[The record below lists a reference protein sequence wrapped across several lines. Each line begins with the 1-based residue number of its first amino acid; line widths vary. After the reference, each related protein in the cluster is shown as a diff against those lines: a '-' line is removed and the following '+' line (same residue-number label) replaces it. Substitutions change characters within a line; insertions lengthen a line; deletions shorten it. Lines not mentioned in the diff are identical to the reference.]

1 MNVCLSCHR
10 PGVRGA
16 VMVAALAL
24 GVGFVLRASAA
35 TMVHEFY
42 LPMPEDQI
50 RSTFTAL
57 ETGVGTSIDS
67 VFSIVLTGAGTVL
80 HYDQWED
87 GYEIDINSP
96 TQATTQIWGD
106 GNNAN
111 GKPPGYASDPLAFPA
126 GTVLT
131 LRNIVPY
138 PRASTTNV
146 LFDARDRMAGS
157 KALVVSRTAW
167 APTPGTVLAGASE
180 VTATID
186 YGTNYVCPVGVDVSA
201 SSMFEYVGLFVMAEQ
216 NGTLVTIDTD
226 GAGANAPF
234 TVPLN
239 RGESHLVNGG
249 IRKGARVV
257 STKPVQAHLVTG
269 DIGARY
275 ETDWFTLYPVEQ
287 WDSSYVTP
295 VGTSSNGNACYVF
308 VYNPNTNAITVN
320 YSTRTGSGSFS
331 VATNGVY
338 QYLMPQNS
346 GALLAATNGARFF
359 AISTVGA
366 SPTAN
371 NVYDWGFTLLP
382 SSYMTTEAVVGW
394 GPGSG
399 DLSVNGSPVWV
410 TPVAA
415 TRVYVDYN
423 GDRQG
428 ALTDPAG
435 NKYDVHYDLG
445 ALQSKTIYDPDKDQ
459 TAMRL
464 YTLSG
469 IALSTAWGEDPAV
482 AAAGNPYLDVGTTV
496 LPFPVPVLTKTS
508 RLYTDNAPSGTST
521 NDILE
526 YTISVD
532 NKGLLPLGNTVVI
545 DQLPSLIAYMTNTTT
560 WNGTPIADNVGTNTP
575 FPLDESGYTIPIILR
590 GGTSRFVFRVRIVG
604 SGAVVNSGF
613 SGSLSVSNAVVV
625 PPSSGAHSNLV
636 EFVDAATNG
645 ALIYTAGDGIYVKLT
660 DPGVNQSTTSVET
673 VSVIVRDTT
682 SGDLEVVVLRETG
695 PNTGIF
701 VSTNALPTSLT
712 TGLGQQDGTL
722 YVSAGDALSVSFTDP
737 LFGDATADSA
747 TVIAATRTK
756 YLYLT
761 TDGGD
766 GDFSGSLDR
775 IDPVATGDSSTSRT
789 RGLSGAS
796 MITQVGAPSASNSTQ
811 TATNHSFIYD
821 SGTTGS
827 NRMLMV
833 GVSYRNRDSETVTSA
848 TYGGLALTQ
857 VGTAE
862 MTSGNPDGR
871 IYVFCL
877 TNPPTGANSL
887 QVDWSSALNQG
898 AVVGAVTYAGVAQ
911 STPSGF
917 AWANGTSVAPA
928 VTVTSATGRLVFGV
942 VAGRTTSDYAVTGG
956 GTSLWSLRPFSGQTS
971 GAGQSR
977 AGASPTV
984 SLGWSGTADEW
995 VAGGVSL
1002 DPADAAAGVAATFV
1016 QAPAMALNF
1025 GMPSGGG
1032 LAARAYV
1039 ETTNGVLSAN
1049 PNMVAVIFRGGTAVA
1064 TLTNASAT
1072 LMSGGPSAIV
1082 PVSTSSASNAN
1093 ATALTFSHDP
1103 GTGTNRLLLVAVA
1116 VGATTD
1122 TGNPPTVSGVTYG
1135 GTALTLAG
1143 SRISGAG
1150 GASDDAWSYIY
1161 RLINPG
1167 SGPSNVVVSLSGA
1180 GSVAAGAT
1188 TFTGVHPTVPLG
1200 TVSSN
1205 SATSGNA
1212 SVVVA
1217 SGAGELV
1224 FDVVARDE
1232 GPTLAAAAGQTSLWS
1247 VVSLNAVLSG
1257 ASSHRPGAA
1266 VVTNSYTSGDTS
1278 QDWSMLGVS
1287 IKPVVTTAVYRVDWS
1302 TTLPAATSIP
1312 AGDAIS
1318 LVVSNGQPSVGF
1330 SVLYDSS
1337 NYPSR
1342 VSLPTTNVIEV
1353 ASLAVYDA
1361 PYPDGTN
1368 LSGALNGDT
1377 LYIRATVT
1385 DPFGSYDISRLALS
1399 IDGAGTNA
1407 DVSVTLSNAQVV
1419 ASNSYSKT
1427 YEYTWSTVSVQG
1439 NYAIGVTAYEG
1450 TEGIT
1455 ASAAIPF
1462 SLTYLDLGTPSITE
1476 FTTGANGPHTLTYAT
1491 NETVFVRVTD
1501 LDQNTNSAV
1510 VDTIT
1515 VVITNTLS
1523 GDWERRTLAETGPNT
1538 GVFTGSVP
1546 ASATGGAGGNSGTLN
1561 APGGSP
1567 LVVMYTDPNDSSDQ
1581 GSDTATIPL
1590 ALPALT
1596 VRKMLVEPADGQAV
1610 VGDALRFQVEVI
1622 NSGNTTLSTVA
1633 VTDDYPSV
1641 TFTYVSATPTPST
1654 VSAGALVWTN
1664 VGPLRPGDSTVID
1677 VYLTASASSALAT
1690 NRAVGNAGGGVA
1702 ATGTATVVVTR
1713 PGVTVSKSVLSPIP
1727 GPAVIGDNVQYRIV
1741 VSNSGDTALAVV
1753 PMQDLFSSII
1763 YTYVSATIAPD
1774 VSGPGSLYW
1783 VDLTGA
1789 GTLAAGAAITNDI
1802 TLRATGGGSPA
1813 PNAALIDSAV
1823 DMNGDYP
1830 PPASSVTGVTITAV
1844 TISGSAYDDRNTNG
1858 AYNAGIDLPLEG
1870 VTVRLYTDPNGD
1882 GDPADGSLIDLIATS
1897 VGGAFEFLNLGTGR
1911 YVVIETDLPGYVSS
1925 GDTAGANDNRIPV
1938 SAVIPS
1944 NYAGNIFLDYMPAPA
1959 SYATIRGT
1967 VFNDL
1972 DADGLADDGGAVLGG
1987 VALDLIADV
1996 NSNGVAD
2003 LGEPVYGSATTATNG
2018 TYVFTGIPAGAY
2030 VIRETDPAGFTST
2043 ADTGGANDNLIAVSV
2058 AAGAT
2063 SSGHDF
2069 LDTWRRSNAAIGDR
2083 VWLDENADG
2092 SQDAG
2097 EAGIPN
2103 VTVRLY
2109 DTNGTLLATAV
2120 TDLDGR
2126 YRFPE
2131 LDGGTYVVRVD
2142 TNSMPA
2148 GLAANPSFDPQG
2160 AVDGAASVTAAIDLP
2175 ATWVD
2180 FGYTWAAPSG
2190 VTGNTGRGMIGDR
2203 VWADAN
2209 GNGIQEPGEAGL
2221 SGVEVSL
2228 YTDPDTNGVY
2238 DTLAA
2243 TALTDINGRFAFTNL
2258 AAAGYSIRVAATNFS
2273 SGGVLSGFT
2282 GTGDPDHFGTGGGVN
2297 DGQTTSP
2304 IVLSPGD
2311 VFVNADFGYQP
2322 PAGQS
2327 GSIGGIVW
2335 FDADAS
2341 SNSAPDAGEY
2351 RVAGV
2356 SVNAIR
2362 DTNGNGVWDS
2372 GEPIVASVVTDT
2384 NGAYRFDGLPFTNYI
2399 VSVSDVAGV
2408 VSGLVPTFDADGLAT
2423 PGASAVSLS
2432 AGSPTQLSQDF
2443 SYTDAAQSVGLGLI
2457 GDTVFLDANGDG
2469 VAQPGEGISGV
2480 VLVLRDASG
2489 TTLGQTIT
2497 DGNGH
2502 YAFGGLFP
2510 GVYVVEV
2517 VTNGLLPGMTNSV
2530 DPDGGAASRA
2540 GVTIGG
2546 SEPLVTLGVD
2556 FGYRGAPGAGSIGGT
2571 VWSDRN
2577 ASGLKDGAETNGY
2590 AGVTVYLYWDAN
2602 SNGTVDP
2609 GEPALARALTDA
2621 SGNYVFTN
2629 LPVDAGAGGASYI
2642 VDVSDVGGILFG
2654 AWHTLG
2660 SLGVD
2665 DNSQSD
2671 PYAVTLTPGAPST
2684 RSADFGYYTQPGAL
2698 GNLVWADVND
2708 NGLQDAGEPG
2718 ISNAYVTLMVA
2729 YPDGTTNAVVVRTDT
2744 NGYYAFTALL
2754 LDENFAGGAG
2764 TGQPVFVL
2772 SARVLV
2778 SGFVPTT
2785 VDAGGNAGIADYI
2798 DSDLHTGVT
2807 GLVIRG
2813 ASVAAGTNP
2822 TNESA
2827 SASFD
2832 FGFKAAPTLARIVS
2846 FGAFSRG
2853 GQVVVTWQ
2861 TSEEIGTVGFYL
2873 ERLAGGGYVAVSPDL
2888 IPSQLFAADGA
2899 TYEQADPGAQPG
2911 GTYTYRLIELEMN
2924 GNLRYAGPYTVTVG
2938 GAGLTFDEWT
2948 RRSFT
2953 ATELANPLVS
2963 GAGADPDGDGLSNEA
2978 EFRAGTSPTDAKS
2991 VLRIRAVETVGGAG
3005 VAIRW
3010 SSASNRFYAVERAG
3024 DPTAGFQPV
3033 QSGIAATPPENVH
3046 TDAAPGRVFYRI
3058 RVDQ

>member
-1 MNVCLSCHR
+1 M
-10 PGVRGA
+10 
-16 VMVAALAL
+16 
-24 GVGFVLRASAA
+24 
-35 TMVHEFY
+35 
-42 LPMPEDQI
+42 
-50 RSTFTAL
+50 
-57 ETGVGTSIDS
+57 
-67 VFSIVLTGAGTVL
+67 L

-87 GYEIDINSP
+87 GYEIDMNSP

-111 GKPPGYASDPLAFPA
+111 GKPPGYASDPLSFPA

-146 LFDARDRMAGS
+146 LFDARDRLAGS

-226 GAGANAPF
+226 GVGTNAPF

-257 STKPVQAHLVTG
+257 STKPVQSHLVTG

-295 VGTSSNGNACYVF
+295 VGTASNGNACYVF

-435 NKYDVHYDLG
+435 NKYDAHYDLG
-445 ALQSKTIYDPDKDQ
+445 ALQSKTVYDPDKDQ

-482 AAAGNPYLDVGTTV
+482 AGPGNPYLDVGTTV

-508 RLYTDNAPSGTST
+508 RLYTDNAPSGIST

-545 DQLPSLIAYMTNTTT
+545 DQLPAPIAYMTNTTT
-560 WNGTPIADNVGTNTP
+560 WNGSPIADNVGTNTP

-613 SGSLSVSNAVVV
+613 SGSLSVSNEVVV
-625 PPSSGAHSNLV
+625 PPPSGAHSNLV

-645 ALIYTAGDGIYVKLT
+645 ALVYTAGDGIYVKLT

-766 GDFSGSLDR
+766 GDSSGSLDR

-789 RGLSGAS
+789 RELSGAS
-796 MITQVGAPSASNSTQ
+796 MITQVGAPAASNSTQ
-811 TATNHSFIYD
+811 TATSHSFIYD

-833 GVSYRNRDSETVTSA
+833 GVSYRNNDSETVTSA

-862 MTSGNPDGR
+862 IASGTPDGR

-887 QVDWSSALNQG
+887 QVNWSSALNQG

-928 VTVTSATGRLVFGV
+928 VTVTSTTGRLVFGV

-971 GAGQSR
+971 GAGQSK

-984 SLGWSGTADEW
+984 SLGWSGSANEW

-1002 DPADAAAGVAATFV
+1002 APADGAAGVAATFV
-1016 QAPAMALNF
+1016 QAPAMSLNF
-1025 GMPSGGG
+1025 GLPAGGG
-1032 LAARAYV
+1032 LAVRAYAEV
-1039 ETTNGVLSAN
+1039 TNSLLAAN
-1049 PNMVAVIFRGGTAVA
+1049 PNIVAILGRGSATLA
-1064 TLTNASAT
+1064 TLTNATAT
-1072 LMSGGPSAIV
+1072 LVSGGPSPIV
-1082 PVSTSSASNAN
+1082 PISTSAASNAN
-1093 ATALTFSHDP
+1093 ASSLTFAHTA
-1103 GTGTNRLLLVAVA
+1103 GTGTNRMLVVAVA
-1116 VGATTD
+1116 VGATTGA
-1122 TGNPPTVSGVTYG
+1122 GNPPTASGVTYG
-1135 GTALTLAG
+1135 GTALTLVG
-1143 SRISGAG
+1143 SRISGTG
-1150 GASDDAWSYIY
+1150 GAADDAWAYLY
-1161 RLINPG
+1161 RLVNPG
-1167 SGPSNVVVSLSGA
+1167 AGPSNVIVTLSGA
-1180 GSVAAGAT
+1180 GSIAAGAT
-1188 TFTGVHPTVPLG
+1188 TFTGVDPVNPMG
-1200 TVSSN
+1200 TVASN

-1212 SVVVA
+1212 SVVVSA
-1217 SGAGELV
+1217 TANDLV
-1224 FDVVARDE
+1224 FDTVSRDE
-1232 GPTLAAAAGQTSLWS
+1232 GPTLTAGAAQTSLWS
-1247 VVSLNAVLSG
+1247 VTNLNAVLSG
-1257 ASSHRPGAA
+1257 ASSYTDGGA
-1266 VVTNSYTSGDTS
+1266 VVTNTYTSGDTS
-1278 QDWSMLGVS
+1278 QDWAMLGVA
-1287 IKPVVTTAVYRVDWS
+1287 IKPFVGTSIYRLDWS
-1302 TTLPAATSIP
+1302 APLSGPTNVS

-1318 LVVSNGQPSVGF
+1318 LLVSNGQPSVGF

-1361 PYPDGTN
+1361 PYPGGTN

-1385 DPFGSYDISRLALS
+1385 DPFGSYDINRLALS

-1427 YEYTWSTVSVQG
+1427 YEYPWSTASVQG

-1491 NETVFVRVTD
+1491 NETVCVRVTD

-1546 ASATGGAGGNSGTLN
+1546 ASATAGAGGNSGTLN

-1590 ALPALT
+1590 ALPSLT
-1596 VRKMLVEPADGQAV
+1596 VRKTLVEPADGQAV

-1633 VTDDYPSV
+1633 VTDNYPSA

-1654 VSAGALVWTN
+1654 VAAGSLAWTN

-1677 VYLTASASSALAT
+1677 VYMTASASSALAT

-1713 PGVTVSKSVLSPIP
+1713 PGVTVRKSVLSPIP
-1727 GPAVIGDNVQYRIV
+1727 GPAAIGDNVQFRIV

-1823 DMNGDYP
+1823 DVNGDYP
-1830 PPASSVTGVTITAV
+1830 PPVNSSTGVTISAV
-1844 TISGSAYDDRNTNG
+1844 TISGSVYDDRNTNG
-1858 AYNAGIDLPLEG
+1858 VYDAGTDLPLEG

-1882 GDPADGSLIDLIATS
+1882 GNPADGTLVDLGVTPA
-1897 VGGAFEFLNLGTGR
+1897 GGAYEFLSLGTGR
-1911 YVVIETDLPGYVSS
+1911 YVVVETDLTGYTSS
-1925 GDTAGANDNRIPV
+1925 GDTGGANDNRIPV
-1938 SAVIPS
+1938 NAVSATS
-1944 NYAGNIFLDYMPAPA
+1944 YAGNNFLDYLPAPA

-1967 VFNDL
+1967 VYNDV
-1972 DADGLADDGGAVLGG
+1972 DGNGTTNEGAGSVLSD
-1987 VALDLIADV
+1987 VVLDLIADV

-2003 LGEPVYGSATTATNG
+2003 AGEPVYASTTTGTNG
-2018 TYVFTGIPAGAY
+2018 TYTFTSIPAGAY

-2043 ADTGGANDNLIAVSV
+2043 ADTAGANDNRIAVVV
-2058 AAGAT
+2058 AAGVT

-2069 LDTWRRSNAAIGDR
+2069 LDTWRRRTAALGDR
-2083 VWLDENADG
+2083 VWLDEDG
-2092 SQDAG
+2092 DGVQDAG
-2097 EAGIPN
+2097 EAGVPN
-2103 VTVRLY
+2103 VTLSLL
-2109 DTNGTLLATAV
+2109 DTNGSVVATTV
-2120 TDLDGR
+2120 TDGEGR
-2126 YRFPE
+2126 YLFAG
-2131 LDGGTYVVRVD
+2131 LSASTYSVRVE

-2148 GLAANPSFDPQG
+2148 GLVANQTFDR
-2160 AVDGAASVTAAIDLP
+2160 DSVTNHQTTVTLSAGRTSGDA
-2175 ATWVD
+2175 D
-2180 FGYTWAAPSG
+2180 FGYNWAPSADTRNG
-2190 VTGNTGRGMIGDR
+2190 TGTGAIGDR
-2203 VWADAN
+2203 VWIDGDGDGVQDPGEPGLSNVIVRLYRDAA
-2209 GNGIQEPGEAGL
+2209 GNGSYTTLVATAATDAAGL
-2221 SGVEVSL
+2221 YIFDGVAPGAYAVEV
-2228 YTDPDTNGVY
+2228 NGG
-2238 DTLAA
+2238 A
-2243 TALTDINGRFAFTNL
+2243 TP
-2258 AAAGYSIRVAATNFS
+2258 AGYTQ
-2273 SGGVLSGFT
+2273 
-2282 GTGDPDHFGTGGGVN
+2282 TGDPDYGGQALPAGARDN
-2297 DGQTTSP
+2297 RTTKP
-2304 IVLSPGD
+2304 IILAPGD
-2311 VFVNADFGYQP
+2311 VFVNADFGYFPAAGSIIGDRVYLDRNADGAYDGSDLGIGGVTVALLDAGGRVVAATMTDVLGQYLFVGV
-2322 PAGQS
+2322 PAGTYTVWVSDTAGVLS
-2327 GSIGGIVW
+2327 GLSQIGDPDGGYDSRSSVTVDGASAYLNEDHGYAPAGHTATTGLIGDAVYLDRDANGSFSAGEGVEGVSVRLYTTSGVLVASTTTDPNGSYWFSGLSTNDAKYVVRVDTNTLPGALGQLTNTADADGGTPNESTVTLTGVTPVDLSQDFGYRDLTTPNSIGGTIW
-2335 FDADAS
+2335 NDRNGDGHL
-2341 SNSAPDAGEY
+2341 DGGETNGF
-2351 RVAGV
+2351 AGV
-2356 SVNAIR
+2356 TVALY
-2362 DTNGNGVWDS
+2362 DTNGNA
-2372 GEPIVASVVTDT
+2372 VASTVTDT
-2384 NGAYRFDGLPFTNYI
+2384 NGVFSFAGLPDGAYR
-2399 VSVSDVAGV
+2399 VDV
-2408 VSGLVPTFDADGLAT
+2408 
-2423 PGASAVSLS
+2423 
-2432 AGSPTQLSQDF
+2432 
-2443 SYTDAAQSVGLGLI
+2443 
-2457 GDTVFLDANGDG
+2457 
-2469 VAQPGEGISGV
+2469 
-2480 VLVLRDASG
+2480 
-2489 TTLGQTIT
+2489 
-2497 DGNGH
+2497 
-2502 YAFGGLFP
+2502 
-2510 GVYVVEV
+2510 
-2517 VTNGLLPGMTNSV
+2517 
-2530 DPDGGAASRA
+2530 
-2540 GVTIGG
+2540 
-2546 SEPLVTLGVD
+2546 
-2556 FGYRGAPGAGSIGGT
+2556 
-2571 VWSDRN
+2571 
-2577 ASGLKDGAETNGY
+2577 
-2590 AGVTVYLYWDAN
+2590 
-2602 SNGTVDP
+2602 
-2609 GEPALARALTDA
+2609 TDA
-2621 SGNYVFTN
+2621 SNVLNGC
-2629 LPVDAGAGGASYI
+2629 
-2642 VDVSDVGGILFG
+2642 
-2654 AWHTLG
+2654 WHTVGALPG
-2660 SLGVD
+2660 TD
-2665 DNSQSD
+2665 FYSQTD
-2671 PYAVTLTPGAPST
+2671 PYAVAVSGGAT
-2684 RSADFGYYTQPGAL
+2684 NATADFGYFLNAASL
-2698 GNLVWADVND
+2698 GNRIWRDADSDGV
-2708 NGLQDAGEPG
+2708 QDAGEG
-2718 ISNAYVTLMVA
+2718 GLSNVLVKLTIIE
-2729 YPDGTTNAVVVRTDT
+2729 PNGTTNVVYTRSDT
-2744 NGYYAFTALL
+2744 NGFYSFGNLM
-2754 LDENFAGGAG
+2754 LDEDYSTPGSTGDLSRPRFSLSIPAVPSGYYPSPAYATNVWLDSGRLTG
-2764 TGQPVFVL
+2764 T
-2772 SARVLV
+2772 
-2778 SGFVPTT
+2778 
-2785 VDAGGNAGIADYI
+2785 DAYPYRGTNDMAIQADPQAEP
-2798 DSDLHTGVT
+2798 LA
-2807 GLVIRG
+2807 
-2813 ASVAAGTNP
+2813 ASV
-2822 TNESA
+2822 
-2827 SASFD
+2827 D
-2832 FGFKAAPTLARIVS
+2832 FGFSSAPTLVRLLG
-2846 FGAFSRG
+2846 FGAVARS
-2853 GQVVVTWQ
+2853 GQVFVQWQ
-2861 TSEEIGTVGFYL
+2861 TAEESGTVGFRL
-2873 ERLAGGGYVAVSPDL
+2873 ERWTGGGYAAVHPGL
-2888 IPSQLFAADGA
+2888 IPAQLYAGDGA
-2899 TYEQADPGAQPG
+2899 TYEQMDAGARPG
-2911 GTYTYRLIELEMN
+2911 GTYTYRLIELEMS

-2938 GAGLTFDEWT
+2938 GPGLSFDEWT
-2948 RRSFT
+2948 RLVFSPAQQT
-2953 ATELANPLVS
+2953 NALAVGPD
-2963 GAGADPDGDGLSNEA
+2963 ADPDGDGMSNMA
-2978 EFRAGTSPTDAKS
+2978 EFLAGTSPTDGKS
-2991 VLRIRAVETVGGAG
+2991 ALRIRACEAPGGA
-3005 VAIRW
+3005 AITVRW
-3010 SSASNRFYAVERAG
+3010 ASTSNRIYAVERETDAA
-3024 DPTAGFQPV
+3024 AGFQPLA
-3033 QSGIAATPPENVH
+3033 SGIQATPPENAH
-3046 TDAAPGRVFYRI
+3046 TDSTAPGRAFYRVRI
-3058 RVDQ
+3058 DP